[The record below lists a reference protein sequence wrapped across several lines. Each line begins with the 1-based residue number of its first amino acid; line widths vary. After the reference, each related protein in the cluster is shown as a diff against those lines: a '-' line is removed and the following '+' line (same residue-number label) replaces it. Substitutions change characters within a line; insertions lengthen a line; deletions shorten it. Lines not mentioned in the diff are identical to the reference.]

1 MRPTVRAV
9 SGVLAIAAVVACE
22 PTAPR
27 LVPVTLHLTD
37 APGVPAFSSSPD
49 GEPLTVTGATVRIS
63 RTYLTSG
70 ESEEGPGLTITSE
83 VQEFDLLAL
92 NGAAAALLGNA
103 LIPEGRY
110 SQLRLVVESAD
121 VTLSD
126 GITHTLFVASGEA
139 SGIKVTFPGTITVGG
154 SATDITVDFD
164 ATANFRIA
172 PPGGSNR
179 VIFTPLL
186 VGTVTEG

>member
-9 SGVLAIAAVVACE
+9 CGVLAIAAVVACE
-22 PTAPR
+22 STAPR

-37 APGVPAFSSSPD
+37 APGVASLSSPTD

-63 RTYLTSG
+63 RAYLTPG
-70 ESEEGPGLTITSE
+70 ESEDGPGLTITNE
-83 VQEFDLLAL
+83 AQEYDLLAL
-92 NGAAAALLGNA
+92 KDGATALLGNA
-103 LIPEGRY
+103 LIPEGQY

-126 GITHTLFVASGEA
+126 GTTHALFVPSGEE

-154 SATDITVDFD
+154 SATGITVDFD
-164 ATANFRIA
+164 PTANFRIA
-172 PPGGSNR
+172 PHNDNR

>member
-1 MRPTVRAV
+1 
-9 SGVLAIAAVVACE
+9 
-22 PTAPR
+22 
-27 LVPVTLHLTD
+27 VPVTLHLTD
-37 APGVPAFSSSPD
+37 APGVASLSSPTD

-63 RTYLTSG
+63 RAYLTPG
-70 ESEEGPGLTITSE
+70 ESEDGPGLTITNE
-83 VQEFDLLAL
+83 AQEYDLLAL
-92 NGAAAALLGNA
+92 KDGATALLGNA
-103 LIPEGRY
+103 LIPEGQY

-126 GITHTLFVASGEA
+126 GTARTLFVASGEE

-154 SATDITVDFD
+154 SATGITVDFD
-164 ATANFRIA
+164 PTANFQIA
-172 PPGGSNR
+172 PHNDNR